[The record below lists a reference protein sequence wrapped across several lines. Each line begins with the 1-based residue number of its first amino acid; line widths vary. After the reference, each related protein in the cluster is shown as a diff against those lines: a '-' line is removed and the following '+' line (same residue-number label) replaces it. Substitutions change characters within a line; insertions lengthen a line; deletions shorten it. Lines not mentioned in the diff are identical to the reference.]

1 VPRDFGAFLLR
12 ITADLQI
19 LICKLVK
26 KQITTNYNN
35 TMSDAIKHEC
45 GIALLRLKKPLEF
58 YKEKYGTAFYGI
70 KKMYLLMEKQHNRGQ
85 DGAGFASIKLDV
97 EAGERYISRVRSND
111 AQPIKD
117 VFTQIN
123 DRINEEMK
131 LHPEYL
137 DDVEL
142 QKSKIPY
149 LGELFLGHVRYGTFG
164 KNSIESVHPFLRQN
178 NWMHRNLILAG
189 NFNMTNVKE
198 LFQSLVE
205 LGQHPKE
212 MTDTVTVM
220 EKIGHFLDNAVTD
233 LYQECK
239 VNGLTKREAS
249 PVIAEKL
256 DIAKI
261 LTRASK
267 NLDGGYAMAGL
278 LGHGDAFVFRDP
290 AGIRPAYFYEDD
302 EIVVVASERPV
313 IQTVFN
319 IDFEKVQE
327 LQPGNALIIKKNGK
341 VTEEEILPPT
351 IKKACSFERIYFSRG
366 SDAEIYQERKKLGKL
381 ILPAVLEAIDND
393 TDNTVFSY
401 IPNTAETSF
410 YGMVEAAQDF
420 LNQRKNNYILE
431 NRKKL
436 TREKLE
442 EILSVK
448 IRTEKVAIKDAKLRT
463 FITED
468 SSRDDLVAH
477 VYDVTYGVIK
487 PTDNLV
493 IIDDSIVRGTT
504 LKMSIIKMM
513 DRLKPKS
520 IVVVSSAP
528 QIRYPDCYGIDMAK
542 LEGLVAFR
550 AALELLKERNLYHL
564 VDEVYVKCKKQ
575 EDLHDNDVVNFVTEI
590 YAPFKPKEISD
601 KIAELLSSP
610 EINAEVK
617 IIFQTVENLHIACP
631 KNLGDWY
638 FTGEYP
644 TPGGNRVVNKAFMNF
659 YEGKN
664 ARAY

>member
-1 VPRDFGAFLLR
+1 
-12 ITADLQI
+12 
-19 LICKLVK
+19 
-26 KQITTNYNN
+26 
-35 TMSDAIKHEC
+35 MSDVIKHEC

-58 YKEKYGTAFYGI
+58 YKEKYGSAFYGI
-70 KKMYLLMEKQHNRGQ
+70 QKMYLLMEKQHNRGQ

-97 EAGERYISRVRSND
+97 DPGERYISRVRSNN
-111 AQPIKD
+111 AQPIQD
-117 VFTQIN
+117 VFAQIN
-123 DRINEEMK
+123 ERINAE
-131 LHPEYL
+131 LTSHPEYQNS
-137 DDVEL
+137 VAL
-142 QKSKIPY
+142 QKANIPY
-149 LGELFLGHVRYGTFG
+149 IGELFLGHVRYGTFG

-189 NFNMTNVKE
+189 NFNMTNVTE
-198 LFQSLVE
+198 LFNSLIE

-212 MTDTVTVM
+212 MADTVTVM
-220 EKIGHFLDNAVTD
+220 EKIGHFLDDEVTD
-233 LYQECK
+233 LYLECK
-239 VNGLTKREAS
+239 NNGLTKREAS
-249 PVIAEKL
+249 PIIAEKL
-256 DIAKI
+256 AIAKI
-261 LTRASK
+261 LKRASK
-267 NLDGGYAMAGL
+267 GWDGGYAMAGL

-319 IDFEKVQE
+319 VPFEKVEE
-327 LQPGNALIIKKNGK
+327 LLPGNALIIKKNGT
-341 VTEEEILPPT
+341 VSQQEIITPT
-351 IKKACSFERIYFSRG
+351 VKKACSFERIYFSRG
-366 SDAEIYQERKKLGKL
+366 SDAEIYQERKELGKL
-381 ILPAVLEAIDND
+381 ILPAVLEAIEDD
-393 TDNTVFSY
+393 TDNSVFSF

-410 YGMVEAAQDF
+410 YGMIEAANDF
-420 LNQRKNNYILE
+420 LNQRKNKFILD
-431 NRKKL
+431 NRKVL
-436 TREKLE
+436 TKEKLE

-448 IRTEKVAIKDAKLRT
+448 IRTEKIAIKDAKLRT

-504 LKMSIIKMM
+504 LKKSILKMM
-513 DRLKPKS
+513 GRLNPKR

-542 LEGLVAFR
+542 LEGLIAFQ
-550 AALELLKERNLYHL
+550 AAIELLKERNQYHI
-564 VDEVYVKCKKQ
+564 VDDVYKKCKSQ
-575 EDLHDNDVVNFVTEI
+575 ENLKDAEVLNFVTEI
-590 YAPFKPKEISD
+590 YAPFSDTEISS
-601 KIAELLSSP
+601 KIAELLHP
-610 EINAEVK
+610 EDIKAEVK

-638 FTGEYP
+638 FTGDYP

-659 YEGKN
+659 YEGKD